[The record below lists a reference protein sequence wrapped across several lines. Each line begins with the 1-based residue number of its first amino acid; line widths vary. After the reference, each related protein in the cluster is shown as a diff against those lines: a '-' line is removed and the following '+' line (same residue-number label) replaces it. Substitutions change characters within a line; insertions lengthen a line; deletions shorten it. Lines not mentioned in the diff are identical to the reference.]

1 MWKKDPSHIS
11 ANREPASIPMDKEAG
26 AALLLTATS
35 LDECKSLF
43 QQQACATH
51 PSAGGTLQEF
61 NLTLKT
67 FSAMCNGFATA
78 GQLQWL
84 SEAESS
90 LTDLQALLRRLS
102 PMRRREAIQQVPIR
116 ERQRL
121 EKWMLRTSGTM
132 EEGTQSQ
139 RRGLVSERSLCS
151 NRRLKGIRS
160 FRPCVHLYEGLYVQA
175 RSCRDLS
182 MAVAAIGTL
191 IIMRSLCR
199 AQRYDPCRNTC
210 YDFVKLRATDL
221 QTAISKTLSVH
232 SFDSNISF
240 AFRTRFAVSKR
251 LELST
256 PSRTDPQAAVDDWVV
271 MIWAM
276 DAIDKSFKSPTIARL
291 AFPCQNRKR
300 KHQLPAASEGTLDRR
315 TKLLKLVSDLRPCN
329 PPVPCPDKPCPA
341 HGELGELERL
351 EGHAEIDISGSEDDQ
366 ALRNAPQ
373 KTDDGCGCQRTCR
386 QSESLLTHIHKAI
399 QLCSN
404 KASRHSKLK
413 PK

>member
-1 MWKKDPSHIS
+1 M
-11 ANREPASIPMDKEAG
+11 
-26 AALLLTATS
+26 
-35 LDECKSLF
+35 
-43 QQQACATH
+43 
-51 PSAGGTLQEF
+51 
-61 NLTLKT
+61 
-67 FSAMCNGFATA
+67 
-78 GQLQWL
+78 
-84 SEAESS
+84 
-90 LTDLQALLRRLS
+90 
-102 PMRRREAIQQVPIR
+102 
-116 ERQRL
+116 
-121 EKWMLRTSGTM
+121 
-132 EEGTQSQ
+132 
-139 RRGLVSERSLCS
+139 
-151 NRRLKGIRS
+151 
-160 FRPCVHLYEGLYVQA
+160 YEGLYVQA

-232 SFDSNISF
+232 SFDSKISF

-251 LELST
+251 LELAT

-276 DAIDKSFKSPTIARL
+276 DAIDKLFKTPTIARL

-351 EGHAEIDISGSEDDQ
+351 EDHAEIDISGSEDDQ

-373 KTDDGCGCQRTCR
+373 KMLGIDAVM
-386 QSESLLTHIHKAI
+386 KVV
-399 QLCSN
+399 QLC
-404 KASRHSKLK
+404 H
-413 PK
+413 